1 MNKTFFF
8 LFLTFTFC
16 GLCFS
21 QTDNTVNVIVEIN
34 NIVVN
39 GGKVYLVVFF
49 TAESFKKEIPD
60 LAVEV
65 KYDKSSAIKEG
76 PLPRGECVLFVFQ
89 DANNNVKLDCGL
101 FGIPKEK
108 FGISNYFG
116 KGFPT
121 RDFDKQ
127 KIKID
132 ENTGKIILGLYK
144 LL

>member
-1 MNKTFFF
+1 MKK
-8 LFLTFTFC
+8 LTIFILLIFSFC

-21 QTDNTVNVIVEIN
+21 QTDKTVNVTVEIN
-34 NIVVN
+34 HIVPN

-49 TAESFKKEIPD
+49 TAENFKKEKQD
-60 LAVEV
+60 LAVEIPS
-65 KYDKSSAIKEG
+65 DKPSVIKEW

-116 KGFPT
+116 NGFPT

-127 KIKID
+127 KIMID
-132 ENTGKIILGLYK
+132 EKTGKIVLGLYK

>member
-1 MNKTFFF
+1 MKKAIIFFI
-8 LFLTFTFC
+8 LILSFC
-16 GLCFS
+16 GFCFS
-21 QTDNTVNVIVEIN
+21 QTDNTVNVTVEIN

-49 TAESFKKEIPD
+49 TAESFKKETPD

-116 KGFPT
+116 KGIPS
-121 RDFDKQ
+121 RHFDKQ
-127 KIKID
+127 KIMID
-132 ENTGKIILGLYK
+132 DNTGKIVLGLYK
-144 LL
+144 F